1 MFYQDYF
8 ESSLDGQRKNE
19 GKRGGLIYQQRAP
32 VQPISDMGHVGK
44 VSFKQKVSLLKNNHS
59 IKLSG
64 YQAISFYDKL
74 QSKSKEI

>member
-19 GKRGGLIYQQRAP
+19 GKRGGLIYQQRDP
-32 VQPISDMGHVGK
+32 VQPISHMGHVGK

-74 QSKSKEI
+74 RSKSKET